1 MTGAVNDVRLGV
13 VGYGAGGRLFHAPFV
28 EAATGVTLAGVVT
41 RSAARAAEVRSDWP
55 GVPVYGSLAELL
67 AAGVDAVTITT
78 PPDTHHDLA
87 LEAIA
92 LGVHPL
98 VDKPFA
104 PSAALA
110 REMAD
115 AAQAAGVVL
124 NVFHNRRWD
133 ADIRTLARVLS
144 DGSLGELWRVYSRM
158 DQDAPD
164 QVTAGPGH
172 GLLLD
177 LGSHVVDQLLWLLGP
192 VRSVSAHLD
201 WVDLPEGRT
210 DGGFTLDLTH
220 VSGVAS
226 FVESSKLGHVS
237 VRELRAYGSKGSY
250 SARGTDVQADAVAAG
265 RRPADDPERWGY
277 EEPEHWGTLATATGE
292 TRVPSAQGRWQDLY
306 TQFAAAIRGDGEQP
320 VPAAEAIGTLDVL
333 DAARRSA
340 LDGGAVQL

>member
-1 MTGAVNDVRLGV
+1 VNDVRLGV
-13 VGYGAGGRLFHAPFV
+13 VGYGAGGRLFHTPFV

-41 RSAARAAEVRSDWP
+41 RSATRAAEVRSDWP
-55 GVPVYGSLAELL
+55 DVPVFGSLAELL
-67 AAGVDAVTITT
+67 GAGVDAVTITT
-78 PPDTHHDLA
+78 PPETHHDLA

-92 LGVHPL
+92 GGAHTL

-104 PSAALA
+104 PSVALA

-115 AAQAAGVVL
+115 AAEAAGVVL
-124 NVFHNRRWD
+124 NGFHNRRWD
-133 ADIRTLARVLS
+133 ADIRTFARVLS
-144 DGSLGELWRVYSRM
+144 EGSLGKLWRVYSRM

-192 VRSVSAHLD
+192 VRSVTAHLD

-220 VSGVAS
+220 VTGVSS

-237 VRELRAYGSKGSY
+237 VRELRATGSTGSY

-265 RRPADDPERWGY
+265 RRPAGDPEHWGY
-277 EEPEHWGTLATATGE
+277 EEPQHWGTLATETGE
-292 TRVPSAQGRWQDLY
+292 VRVPSAQGRWQDLY
-306 TQFAAAIRGDGEQP
+306 TQFAAAIRGEGEQP
-320 VPAAEAIGTLDVL
+320 VPAAEAIRTLQVL

-340 LDGGAVQL
+340 LDGGAVDL